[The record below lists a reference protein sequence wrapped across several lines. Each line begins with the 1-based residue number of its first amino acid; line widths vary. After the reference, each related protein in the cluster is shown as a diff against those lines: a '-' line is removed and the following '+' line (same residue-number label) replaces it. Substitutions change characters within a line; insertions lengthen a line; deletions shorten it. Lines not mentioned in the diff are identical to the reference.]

1 MKQSRTNT
9 ATLFAGIVIWALVII
24 GVALLGLFIP
34 TLSGEL
40 SKMYSD
46 YAGDALTIQLLLS
59 TVVAT
64 GLMALLS
71 ISWLL
76 VRLKNSKLLL
86 EPSLRVVGVLMV
98 SLFGVAASFAA
109 LLAWL
114 GFKNT
119 LPPSVLL
126 VLVVAILLAAAAALV
141 VASLKSV
148 LLEATSARQDLE
160 GVI

>member
-1 MKQSRTNT
+1 MQSSTKT
-9 ATLFAGIVIWALVII
+9 ATLFAGIAIWILVII

-40 SKMYSD
+40 SRMYSD
-46 YAGDALTIQLLLS
+46 YAQDALTIQLLLS
-59 TVVAT
+59 SVVAA
-64 GLMALLS
+64 GLMSLLS
-71 ISWLL
+71 IAWLL
-76 VRLKNSKLLL
+76 RRLKNSQLLQ
-86 EPSLRVVGVLMV
+86 EPSLRVVGLLMV

-114 GFKNT
+114 GSKNT

-126 VLVVAILLAAAAALV
+126 LLVVATLLAAAAALV
-141 VASLKSV
+141 VASLRSV